1 MPPILN
7 FVTPAL
13 ALKYFSLCFLAVTGA
28 LQIAAGRRGIEGLSL
43 LPASFR
49 FWQVLLGL
57 ALIAGSFAIFFAITP
72 EVFTPG
78 LAGSELI
85 FLFGCG
91 GIASLLFT
99 LTIAEVRGG
108 SHFPPLPPDAEE
120 ELTDGKV
127 ALFGG
132 RPGEGVDFCLIPDP
146 WEPFSLDRLARFLAN
161 SGRKVA
167 VLHWTSIP
175 DYEAALGFPALAME
189 KCKPRTIVGHR
200 AGGNIAL
207 RLALGSGV
215 KAIAI
220 APFTKAEEAEPG
232 LNWLE
237 ESGIFTAWKRL
248 RGRKKLI
255 EELLP
260 LQKVPNSVIIPPEGE
275 IKPWRI
281 LQDEVILRSVVDK
294 ILKEGTGDERLPQS

>member
-1 MPPILN
+1 MPPLLN

-13 ALKYFSLCFLAVTGA
+13 TLKYFSLCFLAITGA
-28 LQIAAGRRGIEGLSL
+28 LQIVAGKRGIEGLSL
-43 LPASFR
+43 FPASFH
-49 FWQVLLGL
+49 FWQLFLGL
-57 ALIAGSFAIFFAITP
+57 ILIAGSFALFFAITP

-85 FLFGCG
+85 ILFGCG

-99 LTIAEVRGG
+99 LAIAEVRGRN
-108 SHFPPLPPDAEE
+108 SFSPTVPDAEE
-120 ELTDGKV
+120 ELPGGKV

-132 RPGEGVDFCLIPDP
+132 NPGESLDFCLIPDP
-146 WEPFSLDRLARFLAN
+146 WEPFSLDSLARRLAD
-161 SGRKVA
+161 SGYKAA
-167 VLHWTSIP
+167 VLHWPSIP
-175 DYEAALGFPALAME
+175 DYEAALGFPALALE
-189 KCKPRTIVGHR
+189 KYKARTLIGYR

-232 LNWLE
+232 LSWLE
-237 ESGIFTAWKRL
+237 ESGILTAWKRL

-260 LQKVPNSVIIPPEGE
+260 LQTPPDSIIISPEQG
-275 IKPWRI
+275 IKPWRM
-281 LQDEVILRSVVDK
+281 LLDEGTIRSVAGKILR
-294 ILKEGTGDERLPQS
+294 EGTGDKGLSPR

>member
-13 ALKYFSLCFLAVTGA
+13 ALKYFSLCFLAITGA
-28 LQIAAGRRGIEGLSL
+28 LHIAAGRRGIEGLSL

-57 ALIAGSFAIFFAITP
+57 TLIAGSFALFFIITP

-85 FLFGCG
+85 ILFGCG

-99 LTIAEVRGG
+99 LAIAELKEKNRF
-108 SHFPPLPPDAEE
+108 SPIAPDAEE
-120 ELTDGKV
+120 ELTEGKI
-127 ALFGG
+127 AFFGG
-132 RPGEGVDFCLIPDP
+132 KPGEGLDFCLIPDP
-146 WEPFSLDRLARFLAN
+146 WEPFSLDSLARRLAD
-161 SGRKVA
+161 SGHKVA
-167 VLHWTSIP
+167 VLHWTFLP
-175 DYEAALGFPALAME
+175 DYEAALGFPALALE
-189 KCKPRTIVGHR
+189 KYKARTIVGHR

-207 RLALGSGV
+207 RLALGNREV

-220 APFTKAEEAEPG
+220 APFTEAEEAEPG
-232 LNWLE
+232 LSWLE

-248 RGRKKLI
+248 RGRRKFI
-255 EELLP
+255 EGFLP
-260 LQKVPNSVIIPPEGE
+260 FQTSPNSVIISPEGE
-275 IKPWRI
+275 TKPWRM
-281 LQDEVILRSVVDK
+281 LLDEKILRSVVEAALRQE
-294 ILKEGTGDERLPQS
+294 I

>member
-13 ALKYFSLCFLAVTGA
+13 ALKYFSLCFLAITGA

-57 ALIAGSFAIFFAITP
+57 TLIAGSFALFFVITP

-85 FLFGCG
+85 ILFGCG

-99 LTIAEVRGG
+99 LAIAEVRGK
-108 SHFPPLPPDAEE
+108 SCFSPIAPDAEE
-120 ELTDGKV
+120 ELIEGKI

-132 RPGEGVDFCLIPDP
+132 KRSEGLDFCLIPDP
-146 WEPFSLDRLARFLAN
+146 WEPFSLDSLARRLANLGYKA
-161 SGRKVA
+161 A
-167 VLHWTSIP
+167 VLRWTSIP
-175 DYEAALGFPALAME
+175 DYEAALGFPAMALE
-189 KCKPRTIVGHR
+189 KYKARVLIGHR

-220 APFTKAEEAEPG
+220 APFTKAEEAEHG

-237 ESGIFTAWKRL
+237 ESGILTAWRRL
-248 RGRKKLI
+248 RGRKRLI
-255 EELLP
+255 EEFLP
-260 LQKVPNSVIIPPEGE
+260 LQTTPHSVIIHPEVE
-275 IKPWRI
+275 IKPWRMLLDEKI
-281 LQDEVILRSVVDK
+281 LHTVVDK
-294 ILKEGTGDERLPQS
+294 IIREGAVDKGLPQG